1 MENNMNTLDKS
12 VTNKDILK
20 FIIFSGIGAFLFLVP
35 IPYNGSYNITV
46 GIIIDYLTKIL
57 FVGDFDIAGFMVLLF
72 IVASNLLTFI
82 GYVFKPDFIMKSDM
96 YRNIALTTPLYTV
109 SKFLGLIFIVMTY
122 FGIGVPAINSAD
134 TGGVM
139 FGVATT
145 IVVVVLAISF
155 TMPLLTD
162 FGIMEFAGVLL
173 RKIVKPLFT
182 VPGASAIDLMTSVL
196 GSSNAAVILTKS
208 QYEAGFYT
216 AREAV
221 VIAVNFSLV
230 SLPFCY
236 VISDLLGMGENFTVF
251 YLITI
256 LTSIILAIIM
266 PRIAP
271 LKKLPDTYDEKAGK
285 KINETIPEGV
295 SEFEWALNLAGKRAR
310 TGTAKHVLKSGLD
323 IYLSTFLELI
333 PLVMA
338 WGTVALILV
347 EYTPIFTY
355 ISYPMGKYM
364 QLLGIEDAMTV
375 APATLVGF
383 ADMYIPA
390 LMVAGL
396 DISVKTKFIIGSL
409 SLVQIIYMTETGII
423 IVKSKMPVNTLDLFI
438 IFLER
443 TIIGIP
449 IILILTELLT
459 KL

>member
-1 MENNMNTLDKS
+1 MENNMNALDKS
-12 VTNKDILK
+12 VTKHDILK

-35 IPYNGSYNITV
+35 IPYKGSYNITV
-46 GIIIDYLTKIL
+46 GIIIEYLEEHL
-57 FVGDFDIAGFMVLLF
+57 FIGDFDVAGFMVLLF
-72 IVASNLLTFI
+72 VIASNVLTFI

-96 YRNIALTTPLYTV
+96 YRNIALTTPLYTI
-109 SKFLGLIFIVMTY
+109 SKFLGLVFVVMTY
-122 FGIGVPAINSAD
+122 FGIGIEPIYSEN

-139 FGVATT
+139 YGVATT
-145 IVVVVLAISF
+145 ILVVVLAISF

-182 VPGASAIDLMTSVL
+182 VPGASAIDLMTSIL

-236 VISDLLGMGENFTVF
+236 VISDLLGMGANFTVF
-251 YLITI
+251 YLITV
-256 LTSIILAIIM
+256 LASIILAVIM

-271 LKKLPDTYDEKAGK
+271 LKNLPDTYDEKSGK

-295 SEFEWALNLAGKRAR
+295 SELDWAVNLAGKRAQSA
-310 TGTAKHVLKSGLD
+310 TAKHVFKSGLD

-338 WGTVALILV
+338 WGTIALILV
-347 EYTPIFTY
+347 EYTPIFTF
-355 ISYPMGKYM
+355 ISYPMGMYM
-364 QLLGIEDAMTV
+364 KVLGIEDAMAV

-383 ADMYIPA
+383 TDMYIPA
-390 LMVAGL
+390 LMLAGM
-396 DISVKTKFIIGSL
+396 DISEKTKFIIGSL

-423 IVKSKMPVNTLDLFI
+423 IVKSKLPVNTLHLFI

-459 KL
+459 NL